1 MDTAM
6 VVDLGRQ
13 ALWIT
18 MLVSAPL
25 LVVGLAVGLLIGI
38 FQAAT
43 SINEQ
48 TLSFIPK
55 LIALGL
61 TLSIAGGWMIN
72 TIHGVLLA
80 VFGTGHQLAYS
91 HCHCAGVDRVYC
103 HADRD
108 STHRPHHGAGT
119 GGGVSADFHRLHHGH
134 DHADSHR
141 VHRDCRSAGLGLHG
155 IDHGQHD

>member
-18 MLVSAPL
+18 MLICEPMLGVA
-25 LVVGLAVGLLIGI
+25 LVVGLLVGI

-55 LIALGL
+55 LVALGL
-61 TLSIAGGWMIN
+61 TISVLGGWMIN
-72 TIHGVLLA
+72 TLVDYTKVI
-80 VFGTGHQLAYS
+80 FGRIPTLFG
-91 HCHCAGVDRVYC
+91 
-103 HADRD
+103 
-108 STHRPHHGAGT
+108 
-119 GGGVSADFHRLHHGH
+119 
-134 DHADSHR
+134 
-141 VHRDCRSAGLGLHG
+141 
-155 IDHGQHD
+155 

>member
-25 LVVGLAVGLLIGI
+25 LVVGLGVGLLIGV

-55 LIALGL
+55 LIALGF

-72 TIHGVLLA
+72 TMVDYTRVL
-80 VFGTGHQLAYS
+80 FGRIPTLFG
-91 HCHCAGVDRVYC
+91 
-103 HADRD
+103 
-108 STHRPHHGAGT
+108 
-119 GGGVSADFHRLHHGH
+119 
-134 DHADSHR
+134 
-141 VHRDCRSAGLGLHG
+141 
-155 IDHGQHD
+155 